1 MCSGNAIQATG
12 AHAPPKCSP
21 GRDIQRPGTLAEVSP
36 GGARTRHRLRR
47 VEHFRVTT
55 SYPVQNPLSRFNRL
69 YAQAQAVDRALL
81 PEPNAMSL
89 ATVGMTGNPSVRV
102 VLLKAVDERGFVFY
116 TNLEG
121 RKGRELRTRP
131 FAAICFHW
139 APLEVQVRA
148 EGPVT
153 QVSDKEADEYF
164 ATRPRVSQIGA
175 WASIQSQ
182 PIERADDLTVRV
194 AEYEKR
200 FEGVDVPRPE
210 FWSGF
215 RLRPDKIEFWK
226 SRPGRLHE
234 RHLYTR
240 SGESWTMETLYP

>member
-1 MCSGNAIQATG
+1 M
-12 AHAPPKCSP
+12 
-21 GRDIQRPGTLAEVSP
+21 
-36 GGARTRHRLRR
+36 
-47 VEHFRVTT
+47 TT
-55 SYPVQNPLSRFNRL
+55 PYPVQNPLSRFNRL
-69 YAQAQAVDRALL
+69 FAQAQKLDRAVL

-89 ATVGMTGNPSVRV
+89 ATVGMSGNPSVRI
-102 VLLKAVDERGFVFY
+102 VLLKDVDERGFVFY

-121 RKGRELRTRP
+121 RKGRELRTHP
-131 FAAICFHW
+131 VAAICFHW

-153 QVSDKEADEYF
+153 SVSDEEADAYF
-164 ATRPRVSQIGA
+164 ATRARESQIGA

-182 PIERADDLTVRV
+182 PIENAVDLANRI
-194 AEYEKR
+194 EE
-200 FEGVDVPRPE
+200 FEAKFDGKEVTRPP

-215 RLRPDKIEFWK
+215 RLKPSRIEFWK

-240 SGESWTMETLYP
+240 SGESWQMETLYP